1 MQKRAPEKIYFEN
14 IGGSF
19 QFRAKS
25 AADLKKILSLDE
37 TVWAALC
44 VPAASLNG
52 DPAFFKA
59 LDGDADGMIR
69 ADEVKKAIV
78 WMLNILSDVTAVDGT
93 QGAIPVSALN
103 PDFPDGKQ
111 LIDFF
116 AANQSELDN
125 GSGMVEMSAV
135 RAKLSAVS
143 TGALTGDG
151 MLRIK
156 AVENTPAL
164 PLYNDITTLL
174 GCQDK
179 LTLDILEK
187 FLTDAANFS
196 ALQ

>member
-69 ADEVKKAIV
+69 ADEVYIIETV
-78 WMLNILSDVTAVDGT
+78 SVMLLPSM
-93 QGAIPVSALN
+93 ALRV
-103 PDFPDGKQ
+103 PSRYRRS
-111 LIDFF
+111 I
-116 AANQSELDN
+116 
-125 GSGMVEMSAV
+125 
-135 RAKLSAVS
+135 
-143 TGALTGDG
+143 
-151 MLRIK
+151 RI
-156 AVENTPAL
+156 
-164 PLYNDITTLL
+164 
-174 GCQDK
+174 
-179 LTLDILEK
+179 
-187 FLTDAANFS
+187 FLTANSLSTFS
-196 ALQ
+196 QPIRVNLTTVQAWWKCRRSGPNYPPSVPER